1 MSVTAKDIEHFLKRL
16 MQLPELDGHWIET
29 FLSKVSKHHA
39 VLAATFFMDRVDCAA
54 NTEDWHYRPCNYGP
68 YGHVPLRFRES
79 PECGVILRRMARWM
93 QSREEDNALFHHRAA
108 ELFETMF
115 HPFDRELISFLQD
128 WLDTATPT
136 DIRIMSHIL
145 REAAPEFVFQHR
157 PFVIRF
163 LEKAKQYGKD
173 VFDNAV
179 SALYCS
185 AVQGMRS
192 GTPGEPFPEDL
203 QMNEEADKALSELSR
218 FSPAY
223 RLYESLKQSAE
234 QDIQR
239 SIQERETF
247 ED

>member
-1 MSVTAKDIEHFLKRL
+1 
-16 MQLPELDGHWIET
+16 
-29 FLSKVSKHHA
+29 
-39 VLAATFFMDRVDCAA
+39 
-54 NTEDWHYRPCNYGP
+54 
-68 YGHVPLRFRES
+68 
-79 PECGVILRRMARWM
+79 
-93 QSREEDNALFHHRAA
+93 
-108 ELFETMF
+108 
-115 HPFDRELISFLQD
+115 
-128 WLDTATPT
+128 
-136 DIRIMSHIL
+136 MSHIL
-145 REAAPEFVFQHR
+145 RESAPEFVFQHR